1 MTTYTYR
8 NWTAQDIMALHQLN
22 ADFGDVNW
30 SLDFCQTA
38 LISKHF
44 VRLACY
50 KHKIVA
56 FIMVNLFSET
66 AEIYDLVVDGA
77 HREHGIAHALLDLS
91 TAAAC
96 SKSCT
101 ELQLECRKSNLPAK
115 NLYMK
120 YGFFI
125 TNEVAKLYR
134 SPSEDAI
141 VLRKE
146 L

>member
-1 MTTYTYR
+1 MTYTYR
-8 NWTAQDIMALHQLN
+8 NWTAQDITALHQLN

-38 LISKHF
+38 LTAKHF
-44 VRLACY
+44 VRVACY
-50 KHKIVA
+50 KNKIIA

-66 AEIYDLVVDGA
+66 AEIYDLVVDA
-77 HREHGIAHALLDLS
+77 KHREHGVALELLDLS
-91 TAAAC
+91 AAAAR
-96 SKSCT
+96 SKACIA
-101 ELQLECRKSNLPAK
+101 LQLECRKSNVPAQ